1 MEESPYNP
9 SPETPPPIKGGSEKE
24 PSKRFRVKIEDPKK
38 IYELLQRGGSTWD
51 EAPLDGPFRDIHI
64 RLRTKGKLLEA
75 VASFSEVFD
84 FPRLNKEIDSAY
96 LKERYKTDE
105 RGENLFILDEQGRRE
120 WQIPKRIVSLCLIG
134 GFGVT
139 PDPISGPGFA
149 QPKELGNPEEFER
162 RLRKF
167 AQLTEDVVVATY
179 KGVGY
184 PVPEETLVIG
194 AKKEEKGR
202 GVLEGLLPGKLSREA
217 LLGRIEIEKPT
228 TSFSEIGGQKE
239 AKREIQGLA
248 FALKNPELYK
258 KWGTRPPK
266 GILLTGPPGTGKTLL
281 VEALAAEAEARVF
294 HIEVSDIVS
303 KWYGEAEQLMKMV
316 FEEASRNKEKTILFF
331 DELDAIAP
339 YRTGAHEAT
348 ARIVSTLLENL
359 SGLEDNPDILFVA
372 ATNRPEAVD
381 PALTRPGRIDRIV
394 EVPLPDEEGRKEIFE
409 IHKKKAEKIAERD
422 LFTELDMEKIAAETE
437 RFSGA
442 DIEELIRRTLEERV
456 RMEGTG
462 EEPELVATEDVL
474 RMLKGYEKIRRA
486 KERIGFVK

>member
-1 MEESPYNP
+1 MEEPSYNP
-9 SPETPPPIKGGSEKE
+9 RPETPPPVSGGSEKE
-24 PSKRFRVKIEDPKK
+24 PFKRFRVEIKDPKG

-51 EAPLDGPFRDIHI
+51 EAPLDGPFRDIHV

-75 VASFSEVFD
+75 VASFSEVID

-96 LKERYKTDE
+96 LKERYQTDE
-105 RGENLFILDEQGRRE
+105 RGENLFVLDEKGVRE
-120 WQIPKRIVSLCLIG
+120 WQIPKRLFLLGLTG

-139 PDPISGPGFA
+139 PDPISGHGFA

-179 KGVGY
+179 RGVGY

-194 AKKEEKGR
+194 AKKEEER

-217 LLGRIEIEKPT
+217 LLSRIEIEKPT
-228 TSFSEIGGQKE
+228 TSFAEIGGQKE
-239 AKREIQGLA
+239 AKREVQGLA

-266 GILLTGPPGTGKTLL
+266 GVLLTGPPGTGKTLL
-281 VEALAAEAEARVF
+281 VRALAAEAEARMF

-359 SGLEDNPDILFVA
+359 SGLEDNPDVLFVA
-372 ATNRPEAVD
+372 ATNRPEAID
-381 PALTRPGRIDRIV
+381 SALLRPGRIDRIV

-409 IHKKKAEKIAERD
+409 IHKKKAEAIAERN
-422 LFTELDMEKIAAETE
+422 LFAELDMEKIVSKTD

-456 RMEGTG
+456 RREGMG
-462 EEPELVATEDVL
+462 EEPGLVTTEDVL
-474 RMLKGYEKIRRA
+474 RMLESYEKIRRA